1 MRSIM
6 DFKKILS
13 TNKDRIFNEYS
24 IKGMAIFG
32 SFSRQEENEKSDL
45 DILVEFDGKIGIRFI
60 DLAEELENLLKIKVD
75 LVSRK
80 GLKDKYLSSISSD
93 LLYV

>member
-1 MRSIM
+1 MRSIK

-13 TNKDRIFNEYS
+13 THKDRMFNDYS
-24 IKGMAIFG
+24 IKSMAIFG

-75 LVSRK
+75 LVSKK

>member
-1 MRSIM
+1 MRSIK

-13 TNKDRIFNEYS
+13 INKDRIFNEYS
-24 IKGMAIFG
+24 IKSMAIFG
-32 SFSRQEENEKSDL
+32 SFSREEENEKSDL

>member
-1 MRSIM
+1 MRSVK
-6 DFKKILS
+6 DFKIILS
-13 TNKDRIFNEYS
+13 THKDRMFNEYS
-24 IKGMAIFG
+24 IKSMAIFG

-75 LVSRK
+75 LVSKK